1 MSANTNPKQ
10 KLLFIALIILG
21 VLLTVFF
28 GIRALR
34 AFRKFEGHRP
44 PPRGE
49 VVETDVEKIE
59 DWMTVP
65 FISHSYE
72 VPPEVI
78 FEALKISGEDN
89 HRKSLKQLNDD
100 FYPGQDG
107 YVLETVKTVILAHQA
122 ALTAPP
128 PSEPPSAPLTPPP
141 ATP

>member
-10 KLLFIALIILG
+10 KALVIALIILG
-21 VLLTVFF
+21 VLFTIFF

-34 AFRKFEGHRP
+34 AFRKFDGHRP
-44 PPRGE
+44 PPHGE

-65 FISHSYE
+65 FISQGYE
-72 VPPEVI
+72 VPPDVI
-78 FEALKISGEDN
+78 FEALEISGEEN

-107 YVLETVKTVILAHQA
+107 YVLKTVKAVILAHQT
-122 ALTAPP
+122 ALTAPAP
-128 PSEPPSAPLTPPP
+128 PEPPAAP
-141 ATP
+141 

>member
-10 KLLFIALIILG
+10 KALVIALIILG
-21 VLLTVFF
+21 VLFTIFF

-34 AFRKFEGHRP
+34 AFRKFDGHRP
-44 PPRGE
+44 PPHGE

-65 FISHSYE
+65 FISQGYE
-72 VPPEVI
+72 VPPDVF
-78 FEALKISGEDN
+78 FEALEISGEEN

-107 YVLETVKTVILAHQA
+107 YVLKTVKAVILAHQT
-122 ALTAPP
+122 ALTAPAP
-128 PSEPPSAPLTPPP
+128 PEPPAAP
-141 ATP
+141 